1 MVEMAGTDH
10 GVSASGGDRLPE
22 PLGNL
27 EDSVLQACAA
37 EDVWPAQIAAGVNAG
52 VDFVIANP
60 DLAHAWMLEPSS
72 DIDYA
77 SRYEAVV
84 GRLTGF
90 IRLRAPVDARLPASS
105 DEALVAGIVGLV
117 GDHVR
122 IGRLDRLA
130 ELKPELVQLTLL
142 PYLGFTESQRW
153 ANKSAELK

>member
-1 MVEMAGTDH
+1 MAGRDV
-10 GVSASGGDRLPE
+10 GSSGRGGDPLPQ
-22 PLGNL
+22 PLGDL
-27 EDSVLQACAA
+27 ESAVLEACASH
-37 EDVWPAQIAAGVNAG
+37 DVWPAQIAAGVNAG
-52 VDFVIANP
+52 VEFVIANP
-60 DLAHAWMLEPSS
+60 DLAQAWVLEPSP

-84 GRLTGF
+84 GRFVGF
-90 IRLRAPVDARLPASS
+90 IRMRAPVDARLPASS

-122 IGRLDRLA
+122 IGRVDRLA

-153 ANKSAELK
+153 ANKSADL